1 MINICEN
8 TLSFRRKDSAPLS
21 SQDENSLQIEKV
33 TDSKS
38 SDSIKDFLINEL
50 KEIEEPENLDN
61 TKKKISKT
69 NNITFSL
76 EDKDESEEDS
86 TFSIEN
92 EDEDSQEKDSKHIN
106 VFMPRFRGTEQYNN
120 SFLTASLKL
129 KNYVNYQNSLWKSTK
144 FSPKKLSIPLTS
156 RNKYYSITENSKFS
170 DRKYSYVK
178 QSLNLQNKIHISNL
192 FTMLKQ

>member
-1 MINICEN
+1 MINISEN

-76 EDKDESEEDS
+76 EDKDGKELENLSKPLNKNSPEQPLKSKDGYII
-86 TFSIEN
+86 IEN
-92 EDEDSQEKDSKHIN
+92 PDTGI
-106 VFMPRFRGTEQYNN
+106 
-120 SFLTASLKL
+120 
-129 KNYVNYQNSLWKSTK
+129 K
-144 FSPKKLSIPLTS
+144 FEVVEVYEGSNGLNLSI
-156 RNKYYSITENSKFS
+156 
-170 DRKYSYVK
+170 
-178 QSLNLQNKIHISNL
+178 NLKISA
-192 FTMLKQ
+192 

>member
-1 MINICEN
+1 MINISEN

-69 NNITFSL
+69 NN
-76 EDKDESEEDS
+76 
-86 TFSIEN
+86 
-92 EDEDSQEKDSKHIN
+92 
-106 VFMPRFRGTEQYNN
+106 
-120 SFLTASLKL
+120 
-129 KNYVNYQNSLWKSTK
+129 
-144 FSPKKLSIPLTS
+144 
-156 RNKYYSITENSKFS
+156 NSK
-170 DRKYSYVK
+170 
-178 QSLNLQNKIHISNL
+178 ICSNV
-192 FTMLKQ
+192 